1 MELNRTNNWFYLGV
15 GLATSFILVLGAW
28 WLYLVFKLAAKLNSA
43 EIPNLEGNLIS
54 MVKWEGFTFF
64 ILLIGLGSA
73 LLYFFFQDHKKTNSL
88 HSFFASLTHEL
99 KTPLASIRLQ
109 SQVMDENIDDLNVS
123 DEEKNKIKKY
133 SSRLLQD
140 TIRLEDQLDKHLQ
153 LSRLEKDHYLQKEEL
168 NLKSFILREYSKLGL
183 EAPNLEALEGATI
196 HANPF
201 TVSLILKNLIE
212 NTLRH
217 SPSSKGGKFSY
228 SQAHKTAI
236 LTYTDNGEAFEGDL
250 SKLGQLFYKYKSPKG
265 SGIGLYLI
273 KRLMKKNGGKLGIKA
288 SPHLVFTL
296 TFEKESP

>member
-1 MELNRTNNWFYLGV
+1 MELNKTKNWFYLGV

-109 SQVMDENIDDLNVS
+109 TQVMDENINELNVT
-123 DEEKNKIKKY
+123 DEEKDKIKKY

-153 LSRLEKDHYLQKEEL
+153 LSRLEKDQYLQREEL
-168 NLKSFILREYSKLGL
+168 NIKSFILREYSKLSL
-183 EAPNLEALEGATI
+183 EAPKLESLEGATI
-196 HANPF
+196 YANPF

-217 SPSSKGGKFSY
+217 NPTSTVAVFSY
-228 SQAHKTAI
+228 SENQKLTT
-236 LTYTDNGEAFEGDL
+236 LTYNDNGIPFIGDL
-250 SKLGQLFYKYKSPKG
+250 SKLGQLFYKFNSPKG

-273 KRLMKKNGGKLGIKA
+273 KRLMKKNGGKFSIKA
-288 SPHLVFTL
+288 APNLVFKL
-296 TFEKESP
+296 TFKKESQ

>member
-1 MELNRTNNWFYLGV
+1 MELNRTNNWFYLSV
-15 GLATSFILVLGAW
+15 GLATGFILILGAW
-28 WLYLVFKLAAKLNSA
+28 WLFLVFKLAAKLNSA

-73 LLYFFFQDHKKTNSL
+73 LLYFFFQDHKKTKSL

-109 SQVMDENIDDLNVS
+109 SQVMDENINELNVT
-123 DEEKNKIKKY
+123 DEEKDKIKKY

-153 LSRLEKDHYLQKEEL
+153 LSRLEKDQYLQREEL
-168 NLKSFILREYSKLGL
+168 NIKSFIIREYSKLSL
-183 EAPNLEALEGATI
+183 EAPNLELLDGATI
-196 HANPF
+196 YANPF
-201 TVSLILKNLIE
+201 TVSLIFKNLIE
-212 NTLRH
+212 NTQRH
-217 SPSSKGGKFSY
+217 NPTSSGAVFNY
-228 SQAHKTAI
+228 SENQKTI
-236 LTYTDNGEAFEGDL
+236 SVTYNDNGNPFVGDP
-250 SKLGQLFYKYKSPKG
+250 SKLGQLFYKFNSPKG

-273 KRLMKKNGGKLGIKA
+273 KKLMKKNGGKFLIKA
-288 SPHLVFTL
+288 SPNLVFTL